1 MMYRIVKQTFLVS
14 SGLLMSGVAFAHP
27 SVLHGQGLY
36 YGLLHPITG
45 LDHLLALFA
54 AGLLAS
60 RYQSRH
66 AGGML
71 AMMLLMM
78 ATGATIG
85 LFGPTL
91 SVVEIGITGSLLL
104 LGGVIAVGRHLPALV
119 AAGALMIV
127 GMLHGYAH
135 GQEMTPAFNTLLYF
149 AGFLLSS
156 LAIQGLGLLAGRLQQ
171 EHGETLYRLG
181 GGLILL
187 SGLGLFGSG
196 LS

>member
-1 MMYRIVKQTFLVS
+1 MSRILKQGLLLG
-14 SGLLMSGVAFAHP
+14 SGLLVTGIASAHP

-36 YGLLHPITG
+36 NGLLHPFTG

-60 RYQSRH
+60 RYQPRY

-71 AMMLLMM
+71 TMMLLMM
-78 ATGATIG
+78 AVGATIG
-85 LFGPTL
+85 LFGSTL
-91 SVVEIGITGSLLL
+91 SVVEFGITGSLLL

-119 AAGALMIV
+119 ATGALMAV
-127 GMLHGYAH
+127 GILHGYAH
-135 GQEMTPAFNTLLYF
+135 GQEMTPAFNTLFYF
-149 AGFLLSS
+149 TGFLLSS
-156 LAIQGLGLLAGRLQQ
+156 LAIQGFGFLAGRLQQ
-171 EHGETLYRLG
+171 QHGETLYRLG
-181 GGLILL
+181 GGLIVL